1 MDNNVNYTVTAN
13 DLLSGKL
20 QGMNAQAQSL
30 EGTMGGL
37 QGAITAAFSIYAI
50 TSFVSSVVSAGTT
63 VENATTGL
71 TTLLGDSAEAARVVR
86 NEMEDAQ
93 KTPFAFEGLLAA
105 NKTLIGA
112 GIGADRARQDVL
124 NLANAIAATGGGD
137 DELKRMVVNMQQISN
152 TGKATAQDIK
162 QFAYAGVNIYKVL
175 ADATG
180 KPISQVK
187 EMEVSYDL
195 LTMALAKAHEKG
207 GMYYNGLENMAGNTS
222 VRISNVG
229 DAIFQFMND
238 IFVSSKPLIDGVLN
252 SVLGLISGVRDLVGW
267 FKEHKNVTEFLGVAI
282 AGATSA
288 IVLYTTATKLASFWT
303 FLTTSSMVAQLFTA
317 GALTAG
323 FTGASAAGMVLAG
336 VMAVLNSVNPVVW
349 IIAGI
354 AILTAGVVML
364 YNHFGKVRASIWAL
378 WAVIKEFFYLA
389 KDVFLALSDIVIGVF
404 MLDLGQIQKG
414 FEEAALI
421 ALTAGQRVGKAA
433 SDGYTAGMKDFSH
446 DDVMQKSLASV
457 EKINETIAK
466 GTTDAGMYARN
477 VAKITDFM
485 NKKVGEGLISEDE
498 KTKTLG
504 KIGKFGLKTGGGGI
518 PPIIPTKEKSKADG
532 VSGTKVVNINVSI
545 GNLINDFSIKTTNL
559 QESTT
564 AIKEKVIQALTGA
577 INDSQIIAGQ

>member
-105 NKTLIGA
+105 NKALIGA
-112 GIGADRARQDVL
+112 GIGADRARVDVL

-137 DELKRMVVNMQQISN
+137 DELGRMVVNMQQISN

-162 QFAYAGVNIYKVL
+162 QFAFAGVNIYKVL

-288 IVLYTTATKLASFWT
+288 FLLYTAAIKISALWTSTAMTSTMLYEIQLGYMIAMEGGATVATGILAGATAGLNAIMAANPIMLVVVAIGILIAIVYEVTKHFYEWGASITLLMGPIGWLISAIMSIYSHWKSIEDAFQSDGIIGGLKRIGIVLLDT
-303 FLTTSSMVAQLFTA
+303 
-317 GALTAG
+317 
-323 FTGASAAGMVLAG
+323 
-336 VMAVLNSVNPVVW
+336 
-349 IIAGI
+349 
-354 AILTAGVVML
+354 ILYPLQQAME
-364 YNHFGKVRASIWAL
+364 W
-378 WAVIKEFFYLA
+378 
-389 KDVFLALSDIVIGVF
+389 
-404 MLDLGQIQKG
+404 
-414 FEEAALI
+414 
-421 ALTAGQRVGKAA
+421 
-433 SDGYTAGMKDFSH
+433 
-446 DDVMQKSLASV
+446 
-457 EKINETIAK
+457 
-466 GTTDAGMYARN
+466 
-477 VAKITDFM
+477 VAKITGADWAKGAAESIKALRKNLDLIVPEETA
-485 NKKVGEGLISEDE
+485 NKTVTNAEKAKV
-498 KTKTLG
+498 
-504 KIGKFGLKTGGGGI
+504 KTGGLAPGSLTTATGK
-518 PPIIPTKEKSKADG
+518 KEKSKADG